1 MRESF
6 ANSTVTAEDLV
17 QVLMTLTIEIVAQA
31 VPDSARADAALEQIA
46 NHLLDMGQKMPP
58 DNRSCQLVKSLAY
71 HLMGTEQ
78 GAGE

>member
-6 ANSTVTAEDLV
+6 ANSTITAEDLV

-31 VPDSARADAALEQIA
+31 SPDSATADRALEQIA
-46 NHLLDMGQKMPP
+46 SNLLVMGRKMPP
-58 DNRSCQLVKSLAY
+58 GNRSCQLVKSLAY

-78 GAGE
+78 GA